1 MPPSSTRTDRINDP
15 NKGSD
20 TVWCRPR
27 ADPRAVLACAYRIQ
41 SPEQFPFPGNC
52 TLSPSLPFYQCN
64 IRLFRPIY
72 NRQWGPATCCRR
84 THRWGNGTRL
94 IEARLHHSQDDG
106 SRFTVHG
113 SWFRVAE
120 TEKRREQAA
129 KMAALQWRGGATGRG
144 GVPDGFGIPPS
155 GRTRPYQRRRSAPC
169 QSAERQAGET
179 PTPLRRPEGRRTANE
194 IRGYKRRP
202 GWPPYN
208 RKGWRARRVEWEF
221 EASPP
226 HHGLHGA
233 QPSIVIDNEAKVCEK
248 FH

>member
-1 MPPSSTRTDRINDP
+1 
-15 NKGSD
+15 
-20 TVWCRPR
+20 
-27 ADPRAVLACAYRIQ
+27 
-41 SPEQFPFPGNC
+41 
-52 TLSPSLPFYQCN
+52 
-64 IRLFRPIY
+64 
-72 NRQWGPATCCRR
+72 
-84 THRWGNGTRL
+84 
-94 IEARLHHSQDDG
+94 
-106 SRFTVHG
+106 
-113 SWFRVAE
+113 
-120 TEKRREQAA
+120 
-129 KMAALQWRGGATGRG
+129 MAALQWRGGATGRG